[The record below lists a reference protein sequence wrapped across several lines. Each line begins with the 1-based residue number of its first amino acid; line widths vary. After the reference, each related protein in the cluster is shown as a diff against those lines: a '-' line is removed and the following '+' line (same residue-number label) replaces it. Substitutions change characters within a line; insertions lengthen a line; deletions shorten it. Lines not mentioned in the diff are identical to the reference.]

1 MKREF
6 KRYVALVA
14 LTVSVVTTAV
24 ASAQPT
30 DEKDR
35 SDLSGR
41 LTFDFVNWITH
52 DTEAIVDVGLPN
64 VDFRRSASG
73 KYGWRHPDGDLIRLE
88 GCGNYVNRLVMD
100 RANGR
105 SDVIS
110 PCSSEIRTVGGGRPQ
125 FEFSRLSPDKQR
137 VAAELKYYVRS
148 AWHYSVVVLE
158 GGEIIASFDNYAS
171 PTWLPDGRLVISGD
185 GLYVTAV
192 SGTPKRIDDGWLGFG
207 VNNPDVSPDGEILVF
222 EWNERLWVMDIE
234 GTEHKELIAG
244 PNQYR
249 FPVWSPDGHYV
260 AYLAV
265 AGSSH
270 SQVDRAIHLIDVR
283 EGKLSQINL
292 RPYGG
297 NLNHVPFGPLSWTP

>member
-6 KRYVALVA
+6 KRCVALVA
-14 LTVSVVTTAV
+14 LAVCVLTNTV
-24 ASAQPT
+24 ASAQQT
-30 DEKDR
+30 EEKDR

-52 DTEAIVDVGLPN
+52 DTEAIVDVALPN

-73 KYGWRHPDGDLIRLE
+73 KYGWRHPAGDLLRLE
-88 GCGNYVNRLVMD
+88 GCGNYVNRLVID

-110 PCSSEIRTVGGGRPQ
+110 PCSSEIRTIGGKPQ

-158 GGEIIASFDNYAS
+158 GGEIIANFDNHAS
-171 PTWLPDGRLVISGD
+171 PTWLPDGRLVLTGD

-192 SGTPKRIDDGWLGFG
+192 NGTPKRIDDGWLGLG
-207 VNNPDVSPDGEILVF
+207 VNNPDVSPDGKILVF

-249 FPVWSPDGHYV
+249 FPVWSPDGNYV
-260 AYLAV
+260 AYLAI
-265 AGSSH
+265 AGASH
-270 SQVDRAIHLIDVR
+270 SQVDRGIHLIDVR
-283 EGKLSQINL
+283 KGELDRIDL
-292 RPYGG
+292 RAFGG
-297 NLNHVPFGPLSWTP
+297 TLNHVPFGPLSWTP